1 MSTLVNTLDIARI
14 RQDFPILSRQVH
26 GKPLVYFDN
35 AATSQKP
42 QIVIDAL
49 SNYYQRYNANI
60 HRGIHSLADE
70 ATAAYED
77 TRNTIKKWINAG
89 KSEEI
94 IFTRGTT
101 EGINLIAYSFSKI
114 NLQIGDEVLIS
125 GLEHHSNIVPW
136 QMACERHGAI
146 LKVIPINSKGELD
159 LSALDQL
166 ITEKTKLVAVIYVSN
181 ALGTINPVKLITAKA
196 HAVGAKVLIDAA
208 QAVPHFKI
216 DVQDL
221 DCDFLVFSGH
231 KILGPTGIGILYG
244 KEKELDQLPPYQ
256 GGGEM
261 IAEVSFEKT
270 TYNVLP
276 YKFEAG
282 TPNIA
287 DTIALKTALE
297 YMDSIGFDAIATHE
311 HELLDHATQ
320 KLNGIDGLQIIGT
333 AKEKVSVVSFVIDG
347 LHHQDLGILLDQEGI
362 AIRTG
367 HHCTQPIMKSFGLKG
382 TCRASFA
389 FYNTI
394 EEVDYFISSLQKAIK
409 MLR

>member
-1 MSTLVNTLDIARI
+1 MSTLINTPDITRI

-114 NLQIGDEVLIS
+114 NLQKGDEVLIS

-320 KLNGIDGLQIIGT
+320 KLSGIDGLQIIGT
-333 AKEKVSVVSFVIDG
+333 AKEKASVVSFVIDG

-367 HHCTQPIMKSFGLKG
+367 HHCAQPIMKNFGLKG